1 MMKPVLVLNANF
13 EPLNVTNTY
22 RAINLIIGDKAT
34 LILNGRGLI
43 RTVSASYPI
52 PSIIR
57 LNAMIHRP
65 RQQIHLN
72 KKEVF
77 RRDHNTCQYC
87 GKTISELTIDHVIP
101 KHMGGKH
108 IWTNVVTACPGCNHL
123 KGCRTPS
130 EAHMIL
136 QNQPEPPPNSAMYIF
151 GSHLTENSEWLNYIE
166 PW

>member
-1 MMKPVLVLNANF
+1 MKPVLVLNANF
-13 EPLNVTNTY
+13 EPINVTNTY
-22 RAINLIIGDKAT
+22 RAINLIICDKAT

-57 LNAMIHRP
+57 LNRMIHRP

-77 RRDHNTCQYC
+77 RRDLNTCQYC
-87 GKTISELTIDHVIP
+87 GKTTSELTIDHVIP

-108 IWTNVVTACPGCNHL
+108 IWTNVVTACPYCNHL
-123 KGCRTPS
+123 KGCQTPT
-130 EAHMIL
+130 EAHMTL
-136 QNQPEPPPNSAMYIF
+136 QNQPEPPPSSAMYIF
-151 GSHLTENSEWLNYIE
+151 GNHLSENSEWIDFIE
-166 PW
+166 SW